1 MNIKHFD
8 QAGKISGKTV
18 LVRADFNVPI
28 AGKKIKDN
36 YKIKK
41 GLATIQSL
49 VEKGAKVVIVSHLG
63 RPKKAEKALS
73 LKPVAEELGRFL
85 QKKITLLDVTDLKKT
100 KQYIAQLPMR
110 SVVMLENI
118 RFLKGEATNA
128 QPLAKALAGLADMFV
143 LDGFAVAHRD
153 AASVSGVAA
162 YIPAYAGTL
171 LAEEVR
177 GLDAALNH
185 PKKPFVAVLGGIK
198 METKI
203 PVLKN
208 FLVKAD
214 YILVGGGIA
223 NTYMW
228 AKGEKVGA
236 SVIDADFKK
245 QILTLCA
252 KKKVIMPI
260 DFVVGQKNGKKARI
274 VSAKQMMLK
283 KTEGIFDI
291 GPATIMMFASY
302 IKKAKTIVWNGA
314 MGNFEQRPYQYGTYS
329 IAHVVAARSRGKA
342 YGVAGGGETI
352 EILKKLHILNDID
365 MASTGGGSMLE
376 YMGGKKLPGLEILK
390 K

>member
-63 RPKKAEKALS
+63 RPKKTEKAFS

-85 QKKITLLDVTDLKKT
+85 QKKIALLDVTDLKKT

-118 RFLKGEATNA
+118 RFLKGETANA
-128 QPLAKALAGLADMFV
+128 QPLAKALAGLADIFV

-177 GLDAALNH
+177 GLDMALNH

-274 VSAKQMMLK
+274 VPAKQMMLK

>member
-1 MNIKHFD
+1 
-8 QAGKISGKTV
+8 
-18 LVRADFNVPI
+18 
-28 AGKKIKDN
+28 
-36 YKIKK
+36 
-41 GLATIQSL
+41 
-49 VEKGAKVVIVSHLG
+49 
-63 RPKKAEKALS
+63 
-73 LKPVAEELGRFL
+73 
-85 QKKITLLDVTDLKKT
+85 
-100 KQYIAQLPMR
+100 MR

-118 RFLKGEATNA
+118 RFLKGEAVNA
-128 QPLAKALAGLADMFV
+128 PSLAKALAGLADIFV

-177 GLDAALNH
+177 GLDRALNH

-208 FLVKAD
+208 FLEKAD

-236 SVIDADFKK
+236 SLVDAGFKK
-245 QILTLCA
+245 QILALCA

-274 VSAKQMMLK
+274 VPAKQMMLK

-302 IKKAKTIVWNGA
+302 IKKAKTIVWNGPVGKTDGDDAKIAGTRAIADA
-314 MGNFEQRPYQYGTYS
+314 ML
-329 IAHVVAARSRGKA
+329 AANG
-342 YGVAGGGETI
+342 YTVIGGGDSI
-352 EILKKLHILNDID
+352 EFLDREKLLEKFSFV
-365 MASTGGGSMLE
+365 STGGGAMLSFLSGE
-376 YMGGKKLPGLEILK
+376 TLPALPPLLS
-390 K
+390 

>member
-63 RPKKAEKALS
+63 RPKKTEKAFS

-85 QKKITLLDVTDLKKT
+85 QKKIALLDVTDLKKT

-118 RFLKGEATNA
+118 RFLKGETANA
-128 QPLAKALAGLADMFV
+128 QPLAKALAGLADIFV

-177 GLDAALNH
+177 GLDMALNH

-352 EILKKLHILNDID
+352 EILKKLQILNGID

>member
-63 RPKKAEKALS
+63 RPKKTEKAFS

-85 QKKITLLDVTDLKKT
+85 QKKIALLDVTDLKKT

-118 RFLKGEATNA
+118 RFLKGETANA
-128 QPLAKALAGLADMFV
+128 QPLAKALAGLADIFV

-153 AASVSGVAA
+153 AASVSGAAA

-177 GLDAALNH
+177 GLDMVLYH

-274 VSAKQMMLK
+274 VPAKQMMLK